1 MTRLAKR
8 MCSAILAAGLVCGC
22 ILPASAA
29 EAEEEPRV
37 LQYETAEPVSAVKAN
52 VENAELIV
60 QAGRTDKITVESAAD
75 GKGKFT
81 YNFSV
86 KDDVLTVDVDAI
98 EPEEFYGRETD
109 SSGSVFI
116 KSGRIYDN
124 TITVTLPEKTY
135 TSLCAEVDNGRI
147 EFTGVE
153 ADTLRAEVKNGSV
166 AVQNVKADTVQTK
179 IENGNALAKDVT
191 AGTLRTEAGN
201 GRIKFWNVTAGSLQ
215 ADLKT
220 GLIGFENA
228 NASTYKCEVKTGNIE
243 GTLTGDQAAY
253 RISVDLDWNWGVSN
267 LKNQPGDGSGKSID
281 FHIRLGSVD
290 VSFTA

>member
-8 MCSAILAAGLVCGC
+8 MCSAVLAAGLVCGC

-29 EAEEEPRV
+29 EAEEARI
-37 LQYETAEPVSAVKAN
+37 LQYETAEPVSAVTAN
-52 VENAELIV
+52 VENAELVIQAV
-60 QAGRTDKITVESAAD
+60 QTDKITVESAAD

-135 TSLCAEVDNGRI
+135 TSLCAEVDNGGIR
-147 EFTGVE
+147 FADVE
-153 ADTLRAEVKNGSV
+153 ADALQAKVKNGSV

-201 GRIKFWNVTAGSLQ
+201 GRIEFWNVTAGSLQ

-220 GLIGFENA
+220 GSIGFEKA
-228 NASTYKCEVKTGNIE
+228 NASAYKCDVKTGSIQ
-243 GTLTGDQAAY
+243 GTLQGNQAAY
-253 RISVDLDWNWGVSN
+253 RISVDLDWNWGVSS

-281 FHIRLGSVD
+281 FHVQLGNVD